1 VRRTHRS
8 ARGPGTPPLS
18 ATPSTSV
25 GIMLQPDRNAA
36 LMQLGAEIPY
46 VSVASGGAM
55 AADERRAE
63 SRGQP
68 ADLAGS
74 SIHGRAGLTVDGG
87 APGVRQLASRREG
100 EQGWRIAP

>member
-46 VSVASGGAM
+46 VSVASGGEVGHLIGCGVEAVVP
-55 AADERRAE
+55 
-63 SRGQP
+63 QP
-68 ADLAGS
+68 
-74 SIHGRAGLTVDGG
+74 I
-87 APGVRQLASRREG
+87 P
-100 EQGWRIAP
+100 

>member
-1 VRRTHRS
+1 MMSPRSEAVVAVVSVSIMFHSFLS
-8 ARGPGTPPLS
+8 ARWLPTK
-18 ATPSTSV
+18 
-25 GIMLQPDRNAA
+25 
-36 LMQLGAEIPY
+36 
-46 VSVASGGAM
+46 
-55 AADERRAE
+55 RRAE